1 MNHFPPSP
9 KAPETTRRKILAAS
23 FEEFYKNV
31 FQGGSLN
38 HIVEMAGT
46 TRGGEAMDTK
56 ATKERKRGNL
66 SPIVSLT
73 EWQLARQ
80 ELLVKEKA
88 VTRERDALAAGRRFR
103 PFSDLV

>member
-9 KAPETTRRKILAAS
+9 RAPEATRRKILAAS
-23 FEEFYKNV
+23 FEEFYKNG
-31 FQGGSLN
+31 FQGWSLN

>member
-1 MNHFPPSP
+1 M
-9 KAPETTRRKILAAS
+9 
-23 FEEFYKNV
+23 

-38 HIVEMAGT
+38 YIVEMAGT

-56 ATKERKRGNL
+56 ATKERKRGNP
-66 SPIVSLT
+66 SPIVSLI
-73 EWQLARQ
+73 EWQLARK

-88 VTRERDALAAGRRFR
+88 VTRKRDALAAWRRFR

>member
-9 KAPETTRRKILAAS
+9 RAPKTTRRKILAAS
-23 FEEFYKNV
+23 FEESSKNM

-38 HIVEMAGT
+38 YIVEMAGT

-56 ATKERKRGNL
+56 ATKERRRGNL
-66 SPIVSLT
+66 SPIVSLI
-73 EWQLARQ
+73 EWQLARK

-103 PFSDLV
+103 PFYDLV

>member
-1 MNHFPPSP
+1 M
-9 KAPETTRRKILAAS
+9 
-23 FEEFYKNV
+23 

-38 HIVEMAGT
+38 YIVEMAGT

-56 ATKERKRGNL
+56 ATKERKRGNP
-66 SPIVSLT
+66 SPIVSLI
-73 EWQLARQ
+73 EWQLARK

-88 VTRERDALAAGRRFR
+88 VTRERDALAAGRGFR